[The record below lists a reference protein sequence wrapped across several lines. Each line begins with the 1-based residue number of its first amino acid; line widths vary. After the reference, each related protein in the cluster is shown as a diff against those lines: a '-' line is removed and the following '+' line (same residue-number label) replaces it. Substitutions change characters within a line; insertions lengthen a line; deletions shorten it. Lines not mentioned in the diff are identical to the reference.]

1 MRISDW
7 SSDVCSSDLGEQTAI
22 SLVPITGEPTAVLV
36 RLNPFLRRD
45 SIPAGV
51 YPGVGEVA
59 TLTVAAQWITREDIG
74 AAPIYGILQALWRS
88 DARALRDRGHITGRR
103 IRLETA
109 STEERRVGNEGG
121 GTGHQRWGQD

>member
-1 MRISDW
+1 MERLVAGKLDAFFLSAGYPAKVVQW
-7 SSDVCSSDLGEQTAI
+7 AGEQTAI

-59 TLTVAAQWITREDIG
+59 TLPVAAQWITREDIG
-74 AAPIYGILQALWRS
+74 AATIYGILKDLWRWE
-88 DARALRDRGHITGRR
+88 A
-103 IRLETA
+103 
-109 STEERRVGNEGG
+109 RRVGKACFS
-121 GTGHQRWGQD
+121 TVRFRRWQ